1 MESIVLFYIEL
12 VPPQPISIIPA
23 QFTFK
28 IHATFVSNVIQS
40 SIFRSSYIIFYFLHC
55 VILLSL
61 SFFLYSV
68 CDTRNILQ
76 IHGKYSYSQ
85 NILTYIDILT
95 LKVKLFILVVNTCF
109 GDKSQTAINKLG
121 FASIQLMRFNDMLK
135 VAKSHEK
142 FPQNVFHLLCFDFE
156 H

>member
-1 MESIVLFYIEL
+1 M
-12 VPPQPISIIPA
+12 
-23 QFTFK
+23 
-28 IHATFVSNVIQS
+28 
-40 SIFRSSYIIFYFLHC
+40 
-55 VILLSL
+55 SL

-85 NILTYIDILT
+85 SILTYIDILT